1 MTPFIIF
8 VGSSEFRHSLSLCG
22 ENRVLLFH
30 KAMLMPTSAS
40 RVRYSS
46 TLLRLS
52 IASFSPS
59 AYRIMASSPS
69 SLSRA
74 SVSFAKQKQ
83 RTLSL
88 SSALPSLSCSA
99 PRWSHG
105 VNWRAPLSLRVQS
118 RTTAPGLERLER
130 KLSTL
135 GIVLLLWIV
144 HTQRFMY
151 EFAGNG
157 GNVKGCIFF
166 G

>member
-83 RTLSL
+83 RTYRRRFHRWAARRQGGATASTGGHRSASA
-88 SSALPSLSCSA
+88 SSPGPPLRVSNGSSE
-99 PRWSHG
+99 SY
-105 VNWRAPLSLRVQS
+105 PLSVLCFCS
-118 RTTAPGLERLER
+118 GLYTHSGLCMSSQEMVEML
-130 KLSTL
+130 K
-135 GIVLLLWIV
+135 VV
-144 HTQRFMY
+144 
-151 EFAGNG
+151 
-157 GNVKGCIFF
+157 FF
-166 G
+166 LDE